1 MSVYTKITEE
11 ELSRHLLRYSLGKA
25 VSLTG
30 ISDGIENTNYLLKTD
45 QNEYIFTIFEN
56 IKKEDVLLIEEPG
69 LDLLNHYNKNFGSGL
84 IQTPKGLI
92 TE

>member
-1 MSVYTKITEE
+1 MKNIDIYDDFPITE
-11 ELSRHLLRYSLGKA
+11 YYKNNVKGA
-25 VSLTG
+25 V
-30 ISDGIENTNYLLKTD
+30 
-45 QNEYIFTIFEN
+45 TIKRGGN
-56 IKKEDVLLIEEPG
+56 WWSAVLLIEEPG